1 MMQMNKGLPVIMR
14 RIGITVL
21 LVMFCWQTCIAAIER
36 PEVMLERI
44 TGDMISE
51 LKKNDKILKK
61 DPNRVVEII
70 DKILVPYMDSGSM
83 AKWVAGRNAWSKATA
98 SQRARFTSEFRDLL
112 IRTYGATLL
121 EYKNQKVEYLPLR
134 GSLEG
139 KKRVLVSSLIREPGK
154 ESIKLTYRL
163 VARSDRWKVYDIS
176 VEGVSLLKG
185 FKSQFSQ
192 ELERTGMDKV
202 TEKLQEH
209 NKKAIKN

>member
-1 MMQMNKGLPVIMR
+1 MLMSR
-14 RIGITVL
+14 RLCMITKKVSMVFL
-21 LVMFCWQTCIAAIER
+21 LFIFCWQTCIAAVER

-44 TGDMISE
+44 TTDMINE

-70 DKILVPYMDSGSM
+70 DKILAPYMDSGSM
-83 AKWVAGRNAWSKATA
+83 AKWVAGRNAWRKATP

-134 GSLEG
+134 GDLEG

-176 VEGVSLLKG
+176 IEGVSLLKG
-185 FKSQFSQ
+185 FRSQFLQ

-202 TEKLQEH
+202 TAKLQEH
-209 NKKAIKN
+209 NKKSIKN

>member
-1 MMQMNKGLPVIMR
+1 MLIK
-14 RIGITVL
+14 RIGIIFFFFT
-21 LVMFCWQTCIAAIER
+21 FCWQTCLASIER

-44 TGDMISE
+44 TTDMISA
-51 LKKNDKILKK
+51 LKKNDQILKK

-70 DKILVPYMDSGSM
+70 DKILVPYMDSASM
-83 AKWVAGRNAWSKATA
+83 AKWVAGRNAWRKASP

-134 GSLEG
+134 GSLDG

-154 ESIKLTYRL
+154 ESLKLTYRL
-163 VARSDRWKVYDIS
+163 VAKPDRWKVYDIS
-176 VEGVSLLKG
+176 IEGVSLLKG

-192 ELERTGMDKV
+192 ELERTDMDKV
-202 TEKLQEH
+202 SAKLQEY
-209 NKKAIKN
+209 NKKEITR